1 MKQRCAISVLGSM
14 GYGMACSLLY
24 AGHHV
29 NGFDISDK
37 RMAHFVADD
46 RSSDSAK
53 DCIPALAALE
63 RYRRAA
69 EMGLGQEDDAAIVKP
84 YVQEAGLTL
93 PS

>member
-1 MKQRCAISVLGSM
+1 
-14 GYGMACSLLY
+14 MA
-24 AGHHV
+24 
-29 NGFDISDK
+29 N
-37 RMAHFVADD
+37 FVADD
-46 RSSDSAK
+46 GSSDSAK

-84 YVQEAGLTL
+84 NAQEAGFKL

>member
-69 EMGLGQEDDAAIVKP
+69 EMGLGQEDHAAIVKP
-84 YVQEAGLTL
+84 NAQEAGFKL